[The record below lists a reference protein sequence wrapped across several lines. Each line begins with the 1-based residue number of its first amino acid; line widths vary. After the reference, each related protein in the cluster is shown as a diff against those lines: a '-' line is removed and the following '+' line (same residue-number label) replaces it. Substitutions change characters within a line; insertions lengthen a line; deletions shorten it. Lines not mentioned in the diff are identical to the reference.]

1 VQRTRY
7 CVNPSKELNMKAN
20 VYAEG
25 RSPAVPLRHESG
37 QPPSQKT
44 RARARA
50 GAAKWLVAAL
60 LILSA
65 IPLGAGA
72 VRLSELA
79 GGAAITPANAR
90 FFAAPLPVVLHI
102 GGAAVYAILGAFQF
116 APLSG
121 GAGPAGTAWP
131 GGCWWPAACWWGCR
145 GCG

>member
-1 VQRTRY
+1 LSGIPLAGGAVRLT
-7 CVNPSKELNMKAN
+7 ELFGGAVITPAN
-20 VYAEG
+20 A
-25 RSPAVPLRHESG
+25 RFFAMPLPVMLH
-37 QPPSQKT
+37 
-44 RARARA
+44 
-50 GAAKWLVAAL
+50 
-60 LILSA
+60 ILSA

-79 GGAAITPANAR
+79 GGADITPANAR